1 MLRIFSGLLV
11 IAALSGCNQVA
22 QFHQTGRVDTSAF
35 TRNLPPALQREIAKG
50 QQQNLMARQQQKQKS
65 MRGKVMQDL
74 FATRQRLQT
83 AGKQLE
89 ALSFKNMFKKEREAL
104 GLITPKD
111 VFSDQPS
118 AIAAMSAVP
127 SNTAQP
133 AASTFGNGQVVAP
146 SIDASAAGALP
157 KMARQATAVAGKQ
170 YAKAPAVPF
179 EQGFGIAHLSAR
191 LTTTKGKTL
200 YVYEG
205 GLQQLQ
211 ACVGECLKTFQ
222 PYLVEAGAP
231 PRREF
236 THVIRPD
243 GSLQWAVNNKLL
255 FTYVG
260 DAKPRQKNGD
270 GFNAVWTSVPY
281 PYEGAAPLALATD
294 FVDDIPPT
302 PELAALQDTQIQM
315 QSPVT
320 LGDTVIDV
328 KMEEGSFVQQAT
340 YNAPP
345 FPSSADDLEWAK
357 PFFDAAAN

>member
-1 MLRIFSGLLV
+1 MRIVLLGVLLV
-11 IAALSGCNQVA
+11 AGLSGCNQVA
-22 QFHQTGRVDTSAF
+22 QFHQTGRVNVNTAAV
-35 TRNLPPALQREIAKG
+35 TQNLPPFLQREIAKG
-50 QQQNLMARQQQKQKS
+50 QQQNVMARQAQKQKS
-65 MRGKVMQDL
+65 IASQLAQD
-74 FATRQRLQT
+74 FSSTRQGWKRANESLAKINFRNILKRGSEPEAQQVAT
-83 AGKQLE
+83 AV
-89 ALSFKNMFKKEREAL
+89 A
-104 GLITPKD
+104 
-111 VFSDQPS
+111 SDQPS
-118 AIAAMSAVP
+118 AVAALSNQQTAFNGGQVIAQSVD
-127 SNTAQP
+127 
-133 AASTFGNGQVVAP
+133 AASNLA
-146 SIDASAAGALP
+146 P
-157 KMARQATAVAGKQ
+157 KMARQSTAVASRQ

-179 EQGFGIAHLSAR
+179 EEGFGIAHLSAR

-200 YVYEG
+200 YIYEG
-205 GLQQLQ
+205 GIQQLQ

-236 THVIRPD
+236 TQIIRPD
-243 GSLQWAVNNKLL
+243 GTLQWALDGKLL
-255 FTYVG
+255 YTYVG

-302 PELAALQDTQIQM
+302 PELAALQQSQIQM

-328 KMEEGSFVQQAT
+328 KIEEGSFVQQAT

-345 FPSSADDLEWAK
+345 FPSSADDLEWAQ
-357 PFFDAAAN
+357 PFFEGNN